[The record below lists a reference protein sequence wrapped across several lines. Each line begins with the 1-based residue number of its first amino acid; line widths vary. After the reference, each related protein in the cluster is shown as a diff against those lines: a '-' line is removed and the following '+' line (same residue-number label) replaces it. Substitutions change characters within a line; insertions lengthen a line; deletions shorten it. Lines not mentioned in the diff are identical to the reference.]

1 MNYAIF
7 FAGSGQEVNDTKLVY
22 HDWAAKL
29 ASCGYATLLCDGVGK
44 FAGTSG
50 TTGSGWAK
58 IIQHAM
64 TWLEAGAKGGGNP
77 EKVVVVGMSR
87 GGVQAVICAN
97 CLKTKFPRAQVFVF
111 AIDPVQGYH
120 AVNEGSFDLRADR
133 KWFSSLRARES
144 RDELRDTYGLTAD
157 APKTIPDNVVMYLSV
172 LAQFRGSDRGMK
184 WGFTPQSPT
193 LQNMTC
199 RAQFSKVYELPG
211 DHSSGV
217 QSGKNSDG
225 SAHSHASSRHARGLV
240 TWEMFSHWL
249 VQQGFARVT
258 RVGEFTALDK
268 YCLIANEDLAGVQ
281 IDGNQSGFSFLRAS
295 KFADGFDAT
304 ADSRFL
310 KGRGHLVPSSQVAD
324 GRGCFVNERHWDIY
338 QAVRA
343 PLRIEARNPRSGIL
357 SQCPNILPW
366 LASRKGFSRV
376 SWADIETLLSW

>member
-1 MNYAIF
+1 MKYAIF
-7 FAGSGQEVNDTKLVY
+7 FAGSDQKVRDTKLVY
-22 HDWAAKL
+22 HDWATRL
-29 ASCGYATLLCDGVGK
+29 ASCGYSTLLCDGVGK
-44 FAGTSG
+44 FAGTDG
-50 TTGSGWAK
+50 KTGAGWAK

-64 TWLEAGAKGGGNP
+64 TWLEVGAQGGGAP

-97 CLKTKFPRAQVFVF
+97 CLQKKFPHAQVFVF

-120 AVNEGSFDLRADR
+120 VVNDGSFDLRADR
-133 KWFSSLRARES
+133 KWFSSLRKRES
-144 RDELRDTYGLTAD
+144 RDELRDSYGLTAD

-172 LAQFRGSDRGMK
+172 LAQFRGSNRVF

-199 RAQFSKVYELPG
+199 RAQHSKVYELPG

-217 QSGKNSDG
+217 QSGMNSDG
-225 SAHSHASSRHARGLV
+225 SAHAHASSRQARGLV

-249 VQQGFARVT
+249 VKAGFARVT
-258 RVGEFTALDK
+258 RVGEYTALDK
-268 YCLIANEDLAGVQ
+268 YCLIANEDLGGVQ
-281 IDGNQSGFSFLRAS
+281 IDGKETGFSFLRAS
-295 KFADGFDAT
+295 KFEGGFDAS
-304 ADSRFL
+304 ADSRFH
-310 KGRGHLVPSSQVAD
+310 KGRGHLVPSSQVAE

-343 PLRIEARNPRSGIL
+343 PLRIEARNPQSGIL
-357 SQCPNILPW
+357 AQCPNILPW
-366 LASRKGFSRV
+366 LAHRKGFNRV

>member
-1 MNYAIF
+1 VNYAIF
-7 FAGSGQEVNDTKLVY
+7 FAGSGQEVRDTKLVY
-22 HDWAAKL
+22 HDWATRL
-29 ASCGYATLLCDGVGK
+29 ASCGYSTLLCDGVGK

-144 RDELRDTYGLTAD
+144 RDELRDAYGLTAD

-225 SAHSHASSRHARGLV
+225 SAHANASSRHARGLV

-295 KFADGFDAT
+295 KFDGFDAT

-357 SQCPNILPW
+357 AQCPNILPW

>member
-22 HDWAAKL
+22 RDWAAKL
-29 ASCGYATLLCDGVGK
+29 ASCGYSTLLCDGVGE

-50 TTGSGWAK
+50 VTGSGWAK

-64 TWLEAGAKGGGNP
+64 TWLEAGATGGGNP
-77 EKVVVVGMSR
+77 EKIVVVGMSR

-97 CLKTKFPRAQVFVF
+97 CLKTRFPQTQVFVF
-111 AIDPVQGYH
+111 AIDPVQGFH

-133 KWFSSLRARES
+133 KWFSSWRARES

-157 APKTIPDNVVMYLSV
+157 APRTIPDNVVMYLSV

-199 RAQFSKVYELPG
+199 RAQFNKVYELPG

-217 QSGKNSDG
+217 QSGNNSDG
-225 SAHSHASSRHARGLV
+225 SAHAHATSRQARGMV

-249 VQQGFARVT
+249 VSSGFARVT

-268 YCLIANEDLAGVQ
+268 YCLIANEDLGGVQ

-295 KFADGFDAT
+295 KFAGGFDAT

-324 GRGCFVNERHWDIY
+324 GRGYFVNERHWDIY
-338 QAVRA
+338 QTVKA
-343 PLRIEARNPRSGIL
+343 PLRVEARNPRSGIL
-357 SQCPNILPW
+357 SQCPNIKRW
-366 LASRKGFSRV
+366 LEHKVGFSNV
-376 SWADIETLLSW
+376 SWADIVTLMNW

>member
-7 FAGSGQEVNDTKLVY
+7 FAGSGQEINDTKLVY
-22 HDWAAKL
+22 RDWAAKL
-29 ASCGYATLLCDGVGK
+29 ASCGYATLLCDGVGE
-44 FAGTSG
+44 FAGTSAM
-50 TTGSGWAK
+50 TGSGWAK

-64 TWLEAGAKGGGNP
+64 TWLEGKATSGGNP

-97 CLKTKFPRAQVFVF
+97 CLKTRFPQTQVFVF
-111 AIDPVQGYH
+111 AIDPVQGFH

-133 KWFSSLRARES
+133 KWFSSWRARES

-157 APKTIPDNVVMYLSV
+157 APRTIPDNVVMYLSV

-199 RAQFSKVYELPG
+199 RAQFNKVYELPG

-225 SAHSHASSRHARGLV
+225 SAHAHATSRQARGMV

-249 VQQGFARVT
+249 VHKGFARVT
-258 RVGEFTALDK
+258 RVGEFTALEK
-268 YCLIANEDLAGVQ
+268 YCLIANEDLGGVQ

-295 KFADGFDAT
+295 KFAGGFDAT

-324 GRGCFVNERHWDIY
+324 GRGYFVNERHWDIY
-338 QAVRA
+338 QACKA
-343 PLRIEARNPRSGIL
+343 PLRIEARNGERGLL
-357 SQCPNILPW
+357 SQCPNIKRW
-366 LASRKGFSRV
+366 LEHRVGFSHV
-376 SWADIETLLSW
+376 SWPDIVTLMNW